1 MQLVK
6 MYNLDLLNEFI
17 VLSTINTQLKVSLF
31 IFVLIIYM
39 NFSFPRKK
47 YQSDLQRVYELAYVY
62 L

>member
-1 MQLVK
+1 

-31 IFVLIIYM
+31 MFVLIIYM

-47 YQSDLQRVYELAYVY
+47 YQSDLQHIYELAYVY

>member
-1 MQLVK
+1 

-31 IFVLIIYM
+31 MFVLIIYM
-39 NFSFPRKK
+39 NFSYPRKK
-47 YQSDLQRVYELAYVY
+47 YQSIYELAYVY